1 MYLFTETFHVKK
13 NDFTFSPEK
22 KIVSFFINANYSTT
36 LFSDTYILYTFVLN
50 EDYKINV
57 KLLFLF
63 QYLKEEKT

>member
-1 MYLFTETFHVKK
+1 MYLFTGTFHVKK
-13 NDFTFSPEK
+13 NNFTFSPV
-22 KIVSFFINANYSTT
+22 KIVSFFINAKYSTT
-36 LFSDTYILYTFVLN
+36 VFSDTYRFNTFVLN